1 MTTIKM
7 PQLGESVTEG
17 TIERWLVKVGDSVAQ
32 YDPLFEVVTDKVNAE
47 VPAEVGGVVTS
58 ILVGD
63 GETVKVGTPLAEI
76 AEDGEAA
83 AEAAPA
89 ATEAA
94 PAATEAAPAA
104 TEAAPATATSDQPV
118 PAAQGERPAAAQT
131 DVELEAPPEEEA
143 ASPPEPETAAT
154 AKPADT
160 EPVATAPTDAEA
172 PVEQQGQVA
181 AETPP
186 SPVTESA
193 AEPAPAEPETAAT
206 DGVPTGGAGPDRAG
220 GRMTPAVRRLVRQ
233 HNLDV
238 NQIPGTGAGGRVT
251 RDDVLAFVAAR
262 QGTAAAATQ
271 PAAPP
276 TPQPEAPPA
285 APEPVPAPAP
295 VAQQASAPA
304 PTAAPPAAP
313 APEPAAPPAVAA
325 RPAPAPTAPV
335 APAAPAPDAIPAPT
349 TGDVAW
355 PMTQMRKGIAAKMT
369 QVKQTVPHAYTVVE
383 VDMTNVVRWREANNE
398 AYKAREGIGIS
409 YVAVVIKAVTE
420 ALRLH
425 PTLNSQFAGDRI
437 VLKHRTNIGIA
448 VAVDNG
454 LVVPVIHD
462 ADQLSISGV
471 NRRVQD
477 LAARARANR
486 LKLDEIQGGTF
497 TVNNTGWFGSVSSMP
512 IINAPEVAILS
523 MEAIVKRPR
532 VIEVDGTDVIAVR
545 HLMNMTCSFDHR
557 VLDGAQV
564 GYFLADVRKRL
575 EGWDPATSLA

>member
-1 MTTIKM
+1 MATTIKM

-17 TIERWLVKVGDSVAQ
+17 TIERWLVKVGDTVAQ

-47 VPAEVGGVVTS
+47 VPAEVGGTVTS
-58 ILVGD
+58 ILVED
-63 GETVKVGTPLAEI
+63 GQTVKVGTPLAEI

-83 AEAAPA
+83 GATPAAPAAAEAAP
-89 ATEAA
+89 
-94 PAATEAAPAA
+94 
-104 TEAAPATATSDQPV
+104 
-118 PAAQGERPAAAQT
+118 
-131 DVELEAPPEEEA
+131 DVELEAPPEAEA
-143 ASPPEPETAAT
+143 EAPEPTAAAAPEAPPEPEPVAAEAAVAPEPEPAPEAEPAAPAAAT
-154 AKPADT
+154 APAP
-160 EPVATAPTDAEA
+160 EPEPEPAQAP
-172 PVEQQGQVA
+172 
-181 AETPP
+181 PP
-186 SPVTESA
+186 SPAPTMEATPPDGASA
-193 AEPAPAEPETAAT
+193 
-206 DGVPTGGAGPDRAG
+206 DGEGAM
-220 GRMTPAVRRLVRQ
+220 RMTPAVRRLVRE

-238 NQIPGTGAGGRVT
+238 TQIPGSGAGGRVT

-262 QGTAAAATQ
+262 EGAPTAA
-271 PAAPP
+271 
-276 TPQPEAPPA
+276 EAPPA
-285 APEPVPAPAP
+285 APAAEAAPPSPAPPEPEAAPPAP
-295 VAQQASAPA
+295 VA
-304 PTAAPPAAP
+304 AAPPPAA
-313 APEPAAPPAVAA
+313 AAPP
-325 RPAPAPTAPV
+325 PAPAPTP
-335 APAAPAPDAIPAPT
+335 APAPSKPAPAPEAIPAPT
-349 TGDVAW
+349 GGDVEW
-355 PMTQMRKGIAAKMT
+355 PLTQMRKGIAAKMT

-398 AYKAREGIGIS
+398 AYKAREGAGIS

-420 ALRLH
+420 ALRAH
-425 PTLNSQFAGDRI
+425 PTLNSQFADDRI
-437 VLKHRTNIGIA
+437 ILKQRLNIGIA

-471 NRRVQD
+471 NRKVQD

-532 VIEVDGTDVIAVR
+532 VIEIDGADVIAVR

-564 GYFLADVRKRL
+564 GYFMADVRKRL
-575 EGWDPATSLA
+575 EEWDPATPVS

>member
-17 TIERWLVKVGDSVAQ
+17 TIERWLVKVGDAVAQ

-76 AEDGEAA
+76 AENGEATA
-83 AEAAPA
+83 TEAATDAPQPTAAPPAPPAEQSPPPA
-89 ATEAA
+89 ATEQ
-94 PAATEAAPAA
+94 P
-104 TEAAPATATSDQPV
+104 TAQADI
-118 PAAQGERPAAAQT
+118 
-131 DVELEAPPEEEA
+131 ELEAPPEAEV
-143 ASPPEPETAAT
+143 ASPEAQGETRTETTAAEPMATEPTTAGPTTAEAPAEHETRAATTASAEPQPEPE
-154 AKPADT
+154 
-160 EPVATAPTDAEA
+160 AEA
-172 PVEQQGQVA
+172 A
-181 AETPP
+181 AEQR
-186 SPVTESA
+186 
-193 AEPAPAEPETAAT
+193 PAEPESAET
-206 DGVPTGGAGPDRAG
+206 DGAPSGDGS
-220 GRMTPAVRRLVRQ
+220 GRMTPAVRRLVRE

-238 NQIPGTGAGGRVT
+238 TQIPGTGAGGRVT
-251 RDDVLAFVAAR
+251 RDDVLAFVASR
-262 QGTAAAATQ
+262 EGGTPSAAGE
-271 PAAPP
+271 PMAPP
-276 TPQPEAPPA
+276 TPPQAEAQPEPEPAAAAPSPAPPPVA
-285 APEPVPAPAP
+285 APVALQAPAPAP
-295 VAQQASAPA
+295 AAAPSA
-304 PTAAPPAAP
+304 PTAAPATPPSAAP
-313 APEPAAPPAVAA
+313 APE
-325 RPAPAPTAPV
+325 
-335 APAAPAPDAIPAPT
+335 AIPAPT
-349 TGDVAW
+349 TGDIEW

-437 VLKHRTNIGIA
+437 ILKHKTNIGIA

-532 VIEVDGTDVIAVR
+532 VIEVDGADVIAVR

-575 EGWDPATSLA
+575 EGWDPETSLS